1 MFCNGCTRGLCIVH
15 MLRLT
20 FPEFC
25 ARYLRGNGFLKLVAP
40 THGTRVCEYE
50 FVGGKQGNEKRD
62 I

>member
-1 MFCNGCTRGLCIVH
+1 

-20 FPEFC
+20 FLEFC

-50 FVGGKQGNEKRD
+50 LAVNRETKKETSTTCQPATLSAVSSR
-62 I
+62 